1 MAKDWEELYKKRESE
16 IETYLEDAWKI
27 MGRLHKEIADLKREK
42 ADSCLN
48 PNSNHVI
55 IHKQQQE
62 ITALKKKNQEQYLMI
77 GDFDRKQD
85 KIIEQAS
92 HWKKS
97 FLDQLTREQTEIAEL
112 KEHITEVEDSLR
124 YEKKDYEKVAN
135 QLIEQRKETK
145 HWINEL
151 NESEIKNDELMKV
164 NDRLNYEKKEVE
176 EYAEQ
181 QRERVIS
188 LDKMLDTQVK
198 TYWELANK
206 YVDLRSTKETVKYV
220 FPEEHVFLK
229 KQVPSKETQERA
241 NQLRKELKD
250 MGIVGLD

>member
-1 MAKDWEELYKKRESE
+1 MTKDWDNINEEWEANTHNYYADTLVLIREMCDENS
-16 IETYLEDAWKI
+16 
-27 MGRLHKEIADLKREK
+27 RLK
-42 ADSCLN
+42 
-48 PNSNHVI
+48 
-55 IHKQQQE
+55 
-62 ITALKKKNQEQYLMI
+62 
-77 GDFDRKQD
+77 
-85 KIIEQAS
+85 
-92 HWKKS
+92 
-97 FLDQLTREQTEIAEL
+97 
-112 KEHITEVEDSLR
+112 
-124 YEKKDYEKVAN
+124 
-135 QLIEQRKETK
+135 
-145 HWINEL
+145 NEL

-241 NQLRKELKD
+241 SQLRKELKD